1 MKCPVC
7 KQEMI
12 ILELNQIEIDYCT
25 LCSGI
30 WLDDGELELMMDD
43 NAAKHKLLDTFH
55 HDPANRE
62 KSRRCP
68 RCSKKMNK
76 VFVGEQK
83 DVLLDQCRRGHG
95 FWFDQ
100 GELHEVIRMG
110 SIDPQN
116 KVLGLL
122 NDMFADKLKTNI

>member
-1 MKCPVC
+1 MNCPVC

-43 NAAKHKLLDTFH
+43 DAAKQKLLDTFH
-55 HDPANRE
+55 HDPKNPE
-62 KSRRCP
+62 KPRRCP
-68 RCSKKMNK
+68 RCNKRMNK
-76 VFVGEQK
+76 VYVGEHK
-83 DVLLDQCRRGHG
+83 DVLLDKCRKDHG
-95 FWFDQ
+95 FWFDS
-100 GELHEVIRMG
+100 GELHDVVRLG

-122 NDMFADKLKTNI
+122 NDMFADKLKK